1 MKKIILIILMFLML
15 YSCGDWSPQEV
26 IINHEPMLNIVAH
39 FSSTNTKNNFVK
51 VAHTL
56 SISDPSE
63 TKTDSLITEY
73 RIDDE
78 NGDTTEWNYNYF
90 KPNYIIED
98 AIVYAVN
105 SNSDTIRF
113 NYLSE
118 GIYLPTDTTFLFE
131 ASEEYQLNVVTN
143 DFDKATG
150 DVVIAEK
157 PEFVLTDTIFHLDDN
172 SWTIKWSDAT
182 SYRYNVGMELDYKSY
197 QDYGDYFEYEVTTED
212 TEWNYNTSDFTL
224 FDPFE
229 NCGRDT
235 LIVWMIVQSVSEYF
249 NEYFNIDNNMGM
261 GYITIDDFYL
271 NLENALGTVISSAK
285 SDSQRVVFIK

>member
-1 MKKIILIILMFLML
+1 MKKIILVILMFLML

-26 IINHEPMLNIVAH
+26 IINHDPMLNIFAH

-63 TKTDSLITEY
+63 IETDSLLVEY
-73 RIDDE
+73 WIDE
-78 NGDTTEWNYNYF
+78 ETGDTIEYSYNYY
-90 KPNYIIED
+90 KLNYIIES

-105 SNSDTIRF
+105 SNLDTIYF
-113 NYLSE
+113 DHLSE
-118 GIYLPTDTTFLFE
+118 GIYLPIDTTFLFK
-131 ASEEYQLNVVTN
+131 ASEEYQLNVITD

-150 DVVIAEK
+150 DVVIVGK
-157 PEFVLTDTIFHLDDN
+157 PEFILADTIFHLDDDN
-172 SWTIKWSDAT
+172 WSIKWSNAT
-182 SYRYNVGMELDYKSY
+182 SYRYNIEMELDYKSCY
-197 QDYGDYFEYEVTTED
+197 DYSDYFEYEVTIED
-212 TEWNYNTSDFTL
+212 TEWNYNSRDFTL

-229 NCGRDT
+229 NYRRDT
-235 LIVWMIVQSVSEYF
+235 LVVWMIVQSVSEYF
-249 NEYFNIDNNMGM
+249 NEYFNIDNNIGM
-261 GYITIDDFYL
+261 GYITIDDFHL